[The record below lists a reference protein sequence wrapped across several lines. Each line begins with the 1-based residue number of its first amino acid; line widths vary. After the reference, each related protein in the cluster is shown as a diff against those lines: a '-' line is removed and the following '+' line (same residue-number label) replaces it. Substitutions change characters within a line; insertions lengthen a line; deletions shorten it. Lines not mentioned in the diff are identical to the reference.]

1 MFSVGVVLL
10 EEGVLGHVTRP
21 TLNSIL
27 SDLCRNVVLLLHVFD
42 FCEFGRGIWKDL
54 HGLFGKG
61 GDCVKLLTVTVF
73 RLAHGSS
80 GESVSCYLLFTRYVD
95 DCGNE
100 AHESQLEALDS
111 EWPLGNVSRVEEEDK
126 GFVLSFFS
134 PDIVLCG

>member
-1 MFSVGVVLL
+1 MILRVYDFS
-10 EEGVLGHVTRP
+10 
-21 TLNSIL
+21 
-27 SDLCRNVVLLLHVFD
+27 
-42 FCEFGRGIWKDL
+42 EFGRGSWKDL
-54 HGLFGKG
+54 YSLFDKG
-61 GDCVKLLTVTVF
+61 RDSVNVLNVAVC
-73 RLAHGSS
+73 RLADGSS